1 MSQFPNIRTR
11 KQGMFLKQT
20 GWVFLLLLAP
30 AVAQAASVTLLV
42 PPVWLERG
50 EQTVALVPGTSLQA
64 GDTLRTGDEAAVRL
78 EPGDGSTLELDA
90 GSALTVTELAPLR
103 LSLDAGMLRYAGPVG
118 GFTEKLQLLAG
129 RLQVEVNSGELL
141 AGVRA
146 GAGELLLVAGE
157 VRVAAPAVELMALRY
172 SEPRSWYR
180 LDNGRMEQGQLD
192 KEVVQRRIEALRTDG
207 RVDGLSEAGPW
218 VANLISLRDED
229 VAAGIVDELVAEG
242 YPVRLSPTLVQGR
255 QWHRVRLSG
264 FADEAQARELG
275 NALAQRYGASRAW
288 VYIPD

>member
-1 MSQFPNIRTR
+1 
-11 KQGMFLKQT
+11 
-20 GWVFLLLLAP
+20 
-30 AVAQAASVTLLV
+30 
-42 PPVWLERG
+42 
-50 EQTVALVPGTSLQA
+50 
-64 GDTLRTGDEAAVRL
+64 
-78 EPGDGSTLELDA
+78 
-90 GSALTVTELAPLR
+90 
-103 LSLDAGMLRYAGPVG
+103 
-118 GFTEKLQLLAG
+118 
-129 RLQVEVNSGELL
+129 
-141 AGVRA
+141 
-146 GAGELLLVAGE
+146 
-157 VRVAAPAVELMALRY
+157 
-172 SEPRSWYR
+172 
-180 LDNGRMEQGQLD
+180 MEQGQLD